1 MEPVT
6 HFLFG
11 AAMGRAGLNRK
22 TALATATLTLAA
34 EAPDVDVLSRF
45 GGSAFGLNHHRGFTH
60 SFLGVPLVA
69 AAVVGFIYLLWRLR
83 GRKTRNPNL
92 PPRWGLLFAYACLAG
107 LSHILL
113 DFTTSYGVRPFWP
126 FSERG
131 VSWDIVF
138 IVEPVLL
145 IALTLG
151 LILPALFSLINE
163 EIGARSKGPHPKP
176 SGRLAATLALLAV
189 FACWGLRDYEHR
201 RAVAALEARSYQGV
215 DASRVSA
222 FPYMTNPFRWYGV
235 VETPNF
241 FATMDVDSLAP
252 EVDPESQMQIRY
264 KPEETPVTLAA
275 KKTYLGRVYLSWAK
289 YPVTETEELQSDPVD
304 NTRAAYAVRFRD
316 LRYDYP
322 GSGARGT
329 LGAVVLLT
337 RDLQVVDERFGMR
350 GASTNTR

>member
-11 AAMGRAGLNRK
+11 ANMGRAGLNRK

-34 EAPDVDVLSRF
+34 EAPDLDVLSRF

-69 AAVVGFIYLLWRLR
+69 AVVVGFIYLLWRLR

-113 DFTTSYGVRPFWP
+113 DFTNNYGVRPFWP
-126 FSERG
+126 FSERWY
-131 VSWDIVF
+131 SWDIIF

-145 IALTLG
+145 VVLTLG

-163 EIGARSKGPHPKP
+163 EIGARNKDAAPR
-176 SGRLAATLALLAV
+176 GRLAATLALLVVVAY
-189 FACWGLRDYEHR
+189 WGIRDYEHR
-201 RAVAALEARSYQGV
+201 RALATLQSRSYLGA
-215 DASRVSA
+215 DAVRVSA
-222 FPYMTNPFRWYGV
+222 YPYLVNPFRWYGV
-235 VETPNF
+235 VETAAF

-252 EVDPESQMQIRY
+252 EVDPDAQMRIRY

-275 KKTYLGRVYLSWAK
+275 KKTYLGRVYLSWAQ
-289 YPVTETEELQSDPVD
+289 YPMTETEQLANDPVE
-304 NTRAAYAVRFRD
+304 NTRVAYAVRFRD

-322 GSGARGT
+322 GRNARAT
-329 LGAVVLLT
+329 LDAVVFLT
-337 RDLQVVDERFGMR
+337 RDLQVVEERFGIR
-350 GASTNTR
+350 SSNTK